1 MSQLTKRLATLLAA
15 IVLGTTLLATGANA
29 AVQTTGVVAMQAIPA
44 DSGLTV
50 TEDEGRPERDGI
62 HHRRLPAAERG
73 ALTSR
78 RQQRHHARA
87 EAEDHGS
94 VQLRPTGDDQAGDD
108 QAGDD
113 QAGDDQA
120 GDDRPATQPYAL
132 TVGEQAPRIGA
143 CSAHLRRENVVV
155 ALTSSHQ
162 ARVPVGDDDHRGTR
176 RHVVVARHGQ
186 LIGTGRGHRDDF
198 ADARQR

>member
-108 QAGDD
+108 
-113 QAGDDQA
+113 
-120 GDDRPATQPYAL
+120 RPATQPYAL